1 MVDGLDIFKAHF
13 AEYADRYVLI
23 GGTASSLAMDE
34 LGVDFRVTKDL
45 DIVLIVEALDLE
57 FVKAFWKF
65 VELGQYQ
72 NQQKSTGKR
81 LFYRFYAPH
90 DKRFP
95 FMLELFSRRPDA
107 IDLAGKTGLT
117 PIPTGDEVSSLSA
130 ILMDDDYY
138 SFVLEQRRDING
150 LSYIGAEALIP
161 LKAKAYTDLS
171 ERKLAGES
179 VNSKDIKKHKND
191 VFRLFSI
198 LQTDQS
204 IDCPASIRRDLR
216 AAFLLLSEEP
226 VDLKALNIKGKVQR
240 EVLEELTV
248 CYGLRSSES

>member
-1 MVDGLDIFKAHF
+1 MVDGLDIFREHF
-13 AEYADRYVLI
+13 ARYADRYVLI

-45 DIVLIVEALDLE
+45 DIVLIVEALDPAFVRAFWE
-57 FVKAFWKF
+57 FV
-65 VELGQYQ
+65 EMGQYE
-72 NQQKSTGKR
+72 NRQKSTGKR
-81 LFYRFYAPH
+81 LFYRFYAPA

-95 FMLELFSRRPDA
+95 FMLELFSRKPDA
-107 IDLAGKTGLT
+107 IDLAGKSGLT

-161 LKAKAYTDLS
+161 LKAKAYADLS
-171 ERKLAGES
+171 ERKLAGEL
-179 VNSKDIKKHKND
+179 VNSRDIKKHKND

-198 LQTDQS
+198 LETDQTINCPES
-204 IDCPASIRRDLR
+204 IQRDLG
-216 AAFLLLSEEP
+216 AAFLQLSEDN
-226 VDLKALNIKGKVQR
+226 VDLKALDIKGKTQQ
-240 EVLEELTV
+240 EVLDELGAF
-248 CYGLRSSES
+248 YGLSGL

>member
-1 MVDGLDIFKAHF
+1 MVDGIDIFREHF
-13 AEYADRYVLI
+13 APYADRYVLI

-45 DIVLIVEALDLE
+45 DIVLIVEALDQAFVRAFWE
-57 FVKAFWKF
+57 FV
-65 VELGQYQ
+65 EMGQYE
-72 NQQKSTGKR
+72 NWQKSTGKR
-81 LFYRFYAPH
+81 LFYRFYAPE

-95 FMLELFSRRPDA
+95 FMLELFSRKPDA
-107 IDLAGKTGLT
+107 IDLAEKSALT
-117 PIPTGDEVSSLSA
+117 PIPTGDEVSSMSA

-171 ERKLAGES
+171 ARKLAGEP

-198 LQTDQS
+198 LETEQPIHCPES
-204 IDCPASIRRDLR
+204 IQRDLA
-216 AAFLLLSEEP
+216 AAFSQLSEDN
-226 VDLKALNIKGKVQR
+226 VDLKALNIKGKTQQ
-240 EVLEELTV
+240 EVLDELASF
-248 CYGLRSSES
+248 YGLSGL